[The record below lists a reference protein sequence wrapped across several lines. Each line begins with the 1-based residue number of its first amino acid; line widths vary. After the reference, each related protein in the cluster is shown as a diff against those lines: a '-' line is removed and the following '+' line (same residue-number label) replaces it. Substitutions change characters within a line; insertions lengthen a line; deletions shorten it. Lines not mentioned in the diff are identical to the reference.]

1 MWKRTPFLC
10 QCRLAGAL
18 TPRSGPAGHR
28 LGPTGLWQGREPR
41 AGGVPLAVF
50 LAPPRVLLKSCGL
63 SPDAPC
69 PTSSFGKA
77 RGVQLHGLAVTVTEL
92 LLALSPAGLGPS

>member
-1 MWKRTPFLC
+1 METHPLSLSVPLGRGAHTPVRAGRTPS
-10 QCRLAGAL
+10 QSHRPVAGEGAPCRGCA
-18 TPRSGPAGHR
+18 SGCV
-28 LGPTGLWQGREPR
+28 LGP
-41 AGGVPLAVF
+41 
-50 LAPPRVLLKSCGL
+50 PPRVLLKSCGL